1 MSTTLLLIRHA
12 QSAPDRALPD
22 EEWPLS
28 EAGRAQ
34 AAVLADVLPQFGVTG
49 VVSSPYI
56 RAVDTVRPFAEQ
68 HHLPIAIEPDLRERL
83 LTREWFASEAELF
96 AALRRMHADL
106 SFAYPDGES
115 GHACRTRFMTAL
127 SSIAAV
133 NDGGCVA
140 IATHGAVISHLL
152 SRLDET
158 LPFEFWHRIRNPHLF
173 HLEWRGDLRWV
184 GETTL
189 NGDAGVKA
197 W

>member
-1 MSTTLLLIRHA
+1 MPTTLLLIRHA
-12 QSAPDRALPD
+12 QSVPDRAIPE

-28 EAGRAQ
+28 DAGRAQ
-34 AAVLADVLPQFGVTG
+34 AQTLTSLLSRLGANN

-56 RAVDTVRPFAEQ
+56 RAVDTVRPFAERQ
-68 HHLPIAIEPDLRERL
+68 HLPIAIEPDLRERL

-106 SFAYPDGES
+106 NFAYPDGES

-127 SSIAAV
+127 SSIAAA
-133 NDGGCVA
+133 NEGGCVA

-152 SRLDET
+152 SCLDET

-173 HLEWRGDLRWV
+173 HLEWQGGLRWV

-189 NGDAGVKA
+189 DGNAGVKM

>member
-1 MSTTLLLIRHA
+1 MPTTLLLIRHA
-12 QSAPDRALPD
+12 QSVPDRAIPE

-28 EAGRAQ
+28 DAGRAQ
-34 AAVLADVLPQFGVTG
+34 AQTLTSLLSRLGANS

-56 RAVDTVRPFAEQ
+56 RAVDTVRPFAERR
-68 HHLPIAIEPDLRERL
+68 HLPIAIEPDLRERL

-96 AALRRMHADL
+96 AALHRMHADL
-106 SFAYPDGES
+106 GFAYPDGES
-115 GHACRTRFMTAL
+115 GHACRARFMTAL
-127 SSIAAV
+127 SGIAAA
-133 NDGGCVA
+133 NEGGCVA

-152 SRLDET
+152 SWLDET

-173 HLEWRGDLRWV
+173 HLEWQDGLHWV

-189 NGDAGVKA
+189 DGDVGVKM